1 MHVCHKE
8 FFFVRYC
15 HHLLNMLC
23 ELGNQVPSCVHFML
37 WFQVNGAISATVLKG
52 TFQNGVQQINM
63 HDYKAM
69 LQQKSGNTR
78 SQTCTN
84 VTLGLHPRPHSHP
97 NLFTLVTYQLI
108 HIFAQSIFKKGRQ

>member
-8 FFFVRYC
+8 FFFVCYC
-15 HHLLNMLC
+15 HHLLSMLC
-23 ELGNQVPSCVHFML
+23 ELGHQVPSCVHFML

-69 LQQKSGNTR
+69 LQQKRGTTR

-84 VTLGLHPRPHSHP
+84 VTLSLRT
-97 NLFTLVTYQLI
+97 NLLSLVTDQLI
-108 HIFAQSIFKKGRQ
+108 RIFAQSILKQGRQ